1 VNLTRIVARDAQF
14 AGVEL
19 KNGHP
24 VVLSLPLASRD
35 TDECDHAADV
45 DLERESARNFAFSLG
60 PHRCLG
66 SHLARLE
73 MQLALDEWH
82 ARIPDYGLAGDV
94 GSYAGTVM
102 GVTAL
107 PLRW

>member
-1 VNLTRIVARDAQF
+1 
-14 AGVEL
+14 
-19 KNGHP
+19 
-24 VVLSLPLASRD
+24 
-35 TDECDHAADV
+35 
-45 DLERESARNFAFSLG
+45 
-60 PHRCLG
+60 
-66 SHLARLE
+66 